1 MKSFSMSSMPI
12 FRLTEEI
19 AFPPPRL
26 ASERGLLAVGGDLTP
41 ERLIL
46 AYRNGIFP
54 WYNEG
59 EPILWWSP
67 DPRFVLFPDRL
78 KISRSMRGLLKK
90 NRFTVTF
97 DTCFREVIAACQK
110 TRRGREEGTW
120 ITAAMT
126 AAYVRLHEL
135 GLAHSVEAWREGALV
150 GGLYGVSLGKCF
162 FGESMFTKVPNASKA
177 AFITLVENLGRYD
190 FRLIDCQVYTDHLHS
205 LGAGTISRED
215 FLQVLGKALDYDTLR
230 GSWRLLT
237 KDGALSG
244 DTHRSLRASGAC
256 PHAPSTLAGE
266 RRRGCSPY
274 FVRHNKSLS
283 S

>member
-19 AFPPPRL
+19 VFPPPRL
-26 ASERGLLAVGGDLTP
+26 ASEGGLLAVGGDLAP

-90 NRFTVTF
+90 NLFTVTF
-97 DTCFREVIAACQK
+97 DTSFREVIAACQE
-110 TRRGREEGTW
+110 TRRGRGEGTW

-126 AAYVRLHEL
+126 AAYIRLHEL
-135 GLAHSVEAWREGALV
+135 GLAHSVEAWREKTLV

-162 FGESMFTKVPNASKA
+162 FGESMFTQVPNASKA
-177 AFITLVENLGRYD
+177 ALITLVETLGRYD
-190 FRLIDCQVYTDHLHS
+190 FRLIDCQVYTDHLRR
-205 LGAGTISRED
+205 LGAEMMSRED
-215 FLQVLGKALDYDTLR
+215 FLQVLREALAYETLR
-230 GSWRLLT
+230 GNWRFLN
-237 KDGALSG
+237 
-244 DTHRSLRASGAC
+244 
-256 PHAPSTLAGE
+256 
-266 RRRGCSPY
+266 
-274 FVRHNKSLS
+274 NKSLS